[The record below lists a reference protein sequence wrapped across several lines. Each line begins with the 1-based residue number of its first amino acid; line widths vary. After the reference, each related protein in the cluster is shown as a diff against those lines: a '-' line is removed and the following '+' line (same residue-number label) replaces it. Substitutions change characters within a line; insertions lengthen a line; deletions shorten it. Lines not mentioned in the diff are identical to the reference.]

1 MKTEPM
7 EEVDSED
14 EAENEKFDQEL
25 QYISS
30 RLEEIR
36 HELNELQSRQVL
48 FSKKS
53 SESNLYKVRPVP
65 NEGRWCRSAQEN
77 VKVGAKNQANRKN
90 AGFLWAQQL

>member
-48 FSKKS
+48 FCQKFHQIYSLKSPSCSK
-53 SESNLYKVRPVP
+53 
-65 NEGRWCRSAQEN
+65 
-77 VKVGAKNQANRKN
+77 
-90 AGFLWAQQL
+90 

>member
-36 HELNELQSRQVL
+36 HELNELQSRQV
-48 FSKKS
+48 
-53 SESNLYKVRPVP
+53 
-65 NEGRWCRSAQEN
+65 
-77 VKVGAKNQANRKN
+77 
-90 AGFLWAQQL
+90 